1 MDYFGLGWGMCL
13 FTFFTFV
20 HILLLALFFVK
31 INNNFKQ
38 NIDEHIQNN

>member
-1 MDYFGLGWGMCL
+1 MDFFGLGWDMCL
-13 FTFFTFV
+13 FIFFTFV
-20 HILLLALFFVK
+20 HILLLAFFVK